1 MEMVHVLV
9 TDVSTSKVL
18 LVEHTTL
25 RQSVQLLVVSIV
37 YALVE
42 FTAVVLG
49 SVTDVTDVLHTLM
62 VIT

>member
-25 RQSVQLLVVSIV
+25 RQSVQLLV
-37 YALVE
+37 ALIQFVLVV
-42 FTAVVLG
+42 FTDVVQE
-49 SVTDVTDVLHTLM
+49 SVMDVTDVLHTLM

>member
-1 MEMVHVLV
+1 MVHVLAI
-9 TDVSTSKVL
+9 DVNTIEVL
-18 LVEHTTL
+18 LVEHIIL